1 MAAFLPVLVAGA
13 HLSFGSE
20 QMPQLDISPSCR
32 AAANATQSQRG
43 CCERAE
49 RAARDKLQQDW
60 DQYSD
65 GQQGHCVRPSSL
77 GGFAKLRRVALAV
90 SNWTKPQ
97 KASRRKAG
105 REASCG
111 EETEARRLYFLPAE
125 PTDCAALYADICFGL
140 SLSAFGFFFSFGTRI

>member
-1 MAAFLPVLVAGA
+1 M
-13 HLSFGSE
+13 
-20 QMPQLDISPSCR
+20 
-32 AAANATQSQRG
+32 
-43 CCERAE
+43 
-49 RAARDKLQQDW
+49 AARDKLQQDW

-77 GGFAKLRRVALAV
+77 GGFAKLYRVALAV
-90 SNWTKPQ
+90 SNWTGPQ
-97 KASRRKAG
+97 KASRLKAG